1 MFKRGFLAATFI
13 AALGAA
19 SLGIGSKLDTALG
32 ENFYS
37 FDVTPHLQNIA
48 RKPHG
53 AGASD
58 ALFLRIVPGGVPV
71 KDAGPMVA
79 QIDLMRQ

>member
-1 MFKRGFLAATFI
+1 
-13 AALGAA
+13 AA
-19 SLGIGSKLDTALG
+19 SYVGNINFFDAEFHDHGGGSKLDTALG